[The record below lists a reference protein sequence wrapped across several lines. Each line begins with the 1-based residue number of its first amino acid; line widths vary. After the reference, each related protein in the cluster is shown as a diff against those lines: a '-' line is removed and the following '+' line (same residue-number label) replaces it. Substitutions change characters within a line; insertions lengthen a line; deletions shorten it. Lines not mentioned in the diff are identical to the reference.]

1 MLPHR
6 SDTSRGHL
14 HPPTRPR
21 LSLPPFASLF
31 LSSFPSDV
39 RLELTSRTIA
49 GVVSPVRPLMPPL
62 SWGRLR
68 KLPFP
73 FPSPPFLPSPRL
85 CNYQDP
91 LATLSS
97 RRIARRCN
105 GHCLRVK
112 SFDPRRN
119 DTPPEVVA
127 WCGRLHDFWN
137 FRSYDRELLRWRCA
151 REDRCIRWARE
162 SGDRGRF
169 ARLRVKTPFR
179 SVRVYSNE
187 GFPEMFH
194 FALSKRYRKIACS
207 FYCCHYVAFKYRFVV
222 FNYDK
227 ASLSFESRSRN
238 VQFYNCVTCP

>member
-31 LSSFPSDV
+31 PSFFPLDV

-73 FPSPPFLPSPRL
+73 SLPFLPSPRL

-91 LATLSS
+91 LATFSS

-119 DTPPEVVA
+119 DTPP
-127 WCGRLHDFWN
+127 
-137 FRSYDRELLRWRCA
+137 
-151 REDRCIRWARE
+151 
-162 SGDRGRF
+162 RGRS
-169 ARLRVKTPFR
+169 VER
-179 SVRVYSNE
+179 S
-187 GFPEMFH
+187 FT
-194 FALSKRYRKIACS
+194 
-207 FYCCHYVAFKYRFVV
+207 RFLELPIV
-222 FNYDK
+222 
-227 ASLSFESRSRN
+227 RSRASTTAMCSRRPLHS
-238 VQFYNCVTCP
+238 FGRERTARSREICPLAS

>member
-31 LSSFPSDV
+31 LSFFPMDV

-73 FPSPPFLPSPRL
+73 SLPFLPSPRL

-91 LATLSS
+91 LATFSS

-127 WCGRLHDFWN
+127 WSGRLHDFW
-137 FRSYDRELLRWRCA
+137 ELLIVRSRASTMAMCSGRPLHSLGA
-151 REDRCIRWARE
+151 RER
-162 SGDRGRF
+162 
-169 ARLRVKTPFR
+169 
-179 SVRVYSNE
+179 
-187 GFPEMFH
+187 
-194 FALSKRYRKIACS
+194 
-207 FYCCHYVAFKYRFVV
+207 
-222 FNYDK
+222 
-227 ASLSFESRSRN
+227 RSREI
-238 VQFYNCVTCP
+238 CPLAS

>member
-21 LSLPPFASLF
+21 LSLPPFASLSLSFF
-31 LSSFPSDV
+31 LSLGRPS
-39 RLELTSRTIA
+39 RAHQPHYRRGGFSRATA
-49 GVVSPVRPLMPPL
+49 YAATFLGALAQA
-62 SWGRLR
+62 
-68 KLPFP
+68 PFP

-91 LATLSS
+91 LATFSS

-127 WCGRLHDFWN
+127 WSGRLHDFWN
-137 FRSYDRELLRWRCA
+137 F
-151 REDRCIRWARE
+151 
-162 SGDRGRF
+162 
-169 ARLRVKTPFR
+169 
-179 SVRVYSNE
+179 
-187 GFPEMFH
+187 
-194 FALSKRYRKIACS
+194 
-207 FYCCHYVAFKYRFVV
+207 
-222 FNYDK
+222 
-227 ASLSFESRSRN
+227 
-238 VQFYNCVTCP
+238 